1 MKKFLAMFIATLCM
15 LSLFNYQPVLANS
28 SLIGNYEF
36 YDGEI
41 IISIKG
47 DKLNNLYRSSNSS
60 DFVTTQKDALTSL
73 GLEVLDSM
81 MDTSNDVISSA
92 TNNTLKDEMLET
104 MGSIFL
110 VKYNKDLYTNNID
123 AISNLKAKLQ
133 EKGFDIKYIEPNYK
147 VSLLD
152 NENVYGQQALNA
164 TYPTNSNQAWH
175 YNMINVQTAWNIT
188 TGSSNV
194 KIAVLD
200 TGIDYNHSSL
210 ANFVD
215 MTLARTYEGSSV
227 FDGQGHGTH
236 VSGTIASYGQVS
248 GVMRN
253 AKIVPI
259 KVLDDNGYGSTYN
272 IQQGIIYAAECGVD
286 VINMSLGGGGYSQAM
301 YDACQYAVN
310 NNVVVVAASGNSG
323 TGTVSYPARYD
334 NVIAVGSVNSNRA
347 RSSFS
352 QYGTGLN
359 IMAPGNQI
367 YSTVPNNKFGYNS
380 GTSMATPHVAGVVG
394 LMRSA
399 NGTLSVAQIRTIIS
413 QTAQYAGP
421 QNQYGSGIIDAGA
434 AVTSASNLATMQN
447 QQIEYSVYSAV
458 LGYSYNLY
466 K

>member
-1 MKKFLAMFIATLCM
+1 MKKFLAMFVATLCM
-15 LSLFNYQPVLANS
+15 LSLFNYQPALANS

-36 YDGEI
+36 YDGEL
-41 IISIKG
+41 IISIKSEN
-47 DKLNNLYRSSNSS
+47 LNDFNKSSNSS
-60 DFVTTQKDALTSL
+60 DFVATQKDALTSL

-81 MDTSNDVISSA
+81 MEPSNDAKSMSA
-92 TNNTLKDEMLET
+92 VSNELKNELLET
-104 MGSIFL
+104 MGSVFL
-110 VKYNKDLYTNNID
+110 VKYNKGLYSNNTN
-123 AISNLKAKLQ
+123 AISDLKEKLNAKGL
-133 EKGFDIKYIEPNYK
+133 DIKYIEPNYK
-147 VSLLD
+147 VKLLD
-152 NENVYGQQALNA
+152 NDVKAQS
-164 TYPTNSNQAWH
+164 YPINSNQAWH

-188 TGSSNV
+188 PGSSNV

-200 TGIDYNHSSL
+200 TGIDYNHTSL

-227 FDGQGHGTH
+227 FDGHGHGTH
-236 VSGTIASYGQVS
+236 VSGTIASYGTVS

-259 KVLDDNGYGSTYN
+259 KVLSNSGTGSTYN
-272 IQQGIIYAAECGVD
+272 IQQGIIYAADCGVD
-286 VINMSLGGGGYSQAM
+286 AINMSLGGGGYSQAM

-310 NNVVVVAASGNSG
+310 NNVVVVAASGNNG

-367 YSTVPNNKFGYNS
+367 YSTVPNNGFAYNS

-399 NGTLSVAQIRTIIS
+399 NSSLSVAQIRTIIS

-447 QQIEYSVYSAV
+447 QQTEYYVYSAV